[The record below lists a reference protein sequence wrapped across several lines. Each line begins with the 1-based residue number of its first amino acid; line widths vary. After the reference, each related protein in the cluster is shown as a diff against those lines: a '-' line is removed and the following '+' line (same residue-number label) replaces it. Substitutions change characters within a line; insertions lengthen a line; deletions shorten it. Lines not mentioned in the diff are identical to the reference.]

1 MEREMFTAQTIE
13 MDDAVIVQC
22 TGRLVRSEAA
32 YCLRDAVRANRG
44 CRSIVLDLSEVEAVG
59 GGGLGMLAFLQRW
72 AEDNGICMKLLN
84 PSPRVQRRLKQL
96 EFECS
101 CEFEV
106 ERDGNVL
113 HLIGLPDRKYW
124 VASSFAA

>member
-1 MEREMFTAQTIE
+1 MEREMFTLQTIE
-13 MDDAVIVQC
+13 MDEAVVVQC

-44 CRSIVLDLSEVEAVG
+44 CRSIVLDLSEVKAVE

-72 AEDNGICMKLLN
+72 AEENGIRMKLLN

-96 EFECS
+96 ELQSS
-101 CEFEV
+101 CVFEV
-106 ERDGNVL
+106 ERDSNVL
-113 HLIGLPDRKYW
+113 HLAGLPDRKYW
-124 VASSFAA
+124 VASNLAA